1 MPKRCKQGMVQSS
14 STITPNELAFP
25 KHQTPAP
32 MTPSSR
38 LSSDGCT
45 RPAHLSRALQTQR
58 PEPVAT
64 VLVEDP
70 ACQLQELGSYQL
82 LGSALQTSWIA
93 VFRRC
98 CSRAPNYWGRMLRA
112 TPGTQKCKAA
122 GEKWTPRAV
131 HGGDIEHA
139 EMSPCRLECSMLV
152 TDNLR
157 STAWGTAN
165 TVEGAG
171 RQRELSQAANKA
183 GLTGL
188 DSKAQIR
195 KRSHGMHGCLAAHGG
210 FWGNPPIADTA
221 M

>member
-1 MPKRCKQGMVQSS
+1 
-14 STITPNELAFP
+14 
-25 KHQTPAP
+25 
-32 MTPSSR
+32 
-38 LSSDGCT
+38 
-45 RPAHLSRALQTQR
+45 
-58 PEPVAT
+58 
-64 VLVEDP
+64 
-70 ACQLQELGSYQL
+70 
-82 LGSALQTSWIA
+82 
-93 VFRRC
+93 
-98 CSRAPNYWGRMLRA
+98 
-112 TPGTQKCKAA
+112 
-122 GEKWTPRAV
+122 
-131 HGGDIEHA
+131 
-139 EMSPCRLECSMLV
+139 MLV
-152 TDNLR
+152 TDNQR